1 MPRSEEGLGA
11 LLVPWEKDKR
21 RLLKE
26 QDREGGRE
34 DREEEGD
41 EAKADRL
48 KRQVMKH
55 LGAGQVSKAV
65 GLISSF
71 GLAPLEDPQV
81 WEQVQSKYPARKQVI
96 PTNIPKQCPVDN
108 LRGLRDTLLALR
120 RGKSPGAGGLR
131 PEFLK
136 ALAEVFEPGQMALL
150 EDFGLR
156 YLRGDLPA
164 WWYAVWP

>member
-1 MPRSEEGLGA
+1 MGKYWGA
-11 LLVPWEKDKR
+11 LLVLWEKNKR
-21 RLLKE
+21 RQMEE
-26 QDREGGRE
+26 QDWVSSRE

-41 EAKADRL
+41 KAKADRL
-48 KRQVMKH
+48 NRQVMKH
-55 LGAGQVSKAV
+55 LGASQVSKAV

-71 GLAPLEDPQV
+71 VLAPLEDPQV
-81 WEQVQSKYPARKQVI
+81 WEQVQSKDPDRKQVI
-96 PTNIPKQCPVDN
+96 PTNIPKQCPVDK
-108 LRGLRDTLLALR
+108 LRGLRDTLLALK

-156 YLRGDLPA
+156 YLRGYLPA
-164 WWYAVWP
+164 